1 MSKGDCFLTARLVQ
15 ANEMCCRMSDCPR
28 GRNTDTGW
36 WPAWGEPAGAS
47 SRCEPWTGPAPCT
60 ESRKLLTFKRQR
72 EKLRTPNQSWLNLES
87 INGTC
92 ESLLS
97 RRDWPVSRSY
107 KEKRSFADSESGRNW
122 THVCRLRELLS
133 LNLYPG
139 KKTIWRNQGMLFHF
153 LISCLSWVSCN
164 HGVGEV
170 SPDVERNRTLARPP
184 RDASSIQRITL
195 ADAANARDVLAH
207 QQF

>member
-1 MSKGDCFLTARLVQ
+1 MRCVAGCLTVPVVGTQTQAGDQHEESQLVP
-15 ANEMCCRMSDCPR
+15 AHAVNR
-28 GRNTDTGW
+28 GR
-36 WPAWGEPAGAS
+36 S
-47 SRCEPWTGPAPCT
+47 QHRVT
-60 ESRKLLTFKRQR
+60 ESRKLLTFKRRR

-87 INGTC
+87 TNGTC

-122 THVCRLRELLS
+122 THVCRLGELLS

-184 RDASSIQRITL
+184 RDASSIRRIML
-195 ADAANARDVLAH
+195 ANAANARDVLAH